1 MGEDDSMI
9 FVPRS
14 MARDL
19 VLALQNEL
27 EAE

>member
-1 MGEDDSMI
+1 MGEDNSVI

-14 MARDL
+14 RAHDL

-27 EAE
+27 EEE